1 LKLLP
6 IASDGF
12 RFIGP
17 LAILGAVLIYIGHPV
32 LWGLGVLSLLATLFC
47 LYFFRDFDRTTPPDE
62 ALIYSPGDGR
72 VLDASQTEITAEGA
86 YRVIRIFLSVLDVH
100 VQRSPVKGT
109 VTKVEYKKGRFY
121 DARDPRAHVENE
133 QNTVTIRTARGS
145 VLVKQIAGLIARRI
159 VCWVGD
165 GAVLNQGQRYGLI
178 RFGSQ
183 VDVLLP
189 NSVEILVKEGDRVVG
204 GTTVLARWKS

>member
-1 LKLLP
+1 MKLVP
-6 IASDGF
+6 IASDAW
-12 RFIGP
+12 RFVLP
-17 LAILGAVLIYIGHPV
+17 LSILGTVLIYIGHPV
-32 LWGLGVLSLLATLFC
+32 LWGLGVLSLLATAFC
-47 LYFFRDFDRTTPPDE
+47 LYFFRDFDRDTKLDDTFV
-62 ALIYSPGDGR
+62 YSPGDGR
-72 VLDASQTEITAEGA
+72 ILDASQTEMTAEGT

-109 VTKVEYKKGRFY
+109 VTRVQYQKGKFY

-133 QNTVTIRTARGS
+133 QNTVTIRTPKGL

-159 VCWVGD
+159 VCWVGE
-165 GAVLNQGQRYGLI
+165 GAALSQGQRYGLI

-189 NSVEILVKEGDRVVG
+189 TSVDVLVKTGDRVVG
-204 GTTVLARWKS
+204 GETILARWK